1 MDVRAKKA
9 GEHAYS
15 NRSRMPGRHDS
26 MLYSRSSS
34 KNTFA
39 RLGWVPEASPELW
52 HVEGG
57 DKRKTALLR
66 PY

>member
-1 MDVRAKKA
+1 MYNFSPLQLSY
-9 GEHAYS
+9 E
-15 NRSRMPGRHDS
+15 
-26 MLYSRSSS
+26 
-34 KNTFA
+34 
-39 RLGWVPEASPELW
+39 GWVPEASPELW